1 MMVHYHGRWYL
12 NASLPTLYNLQKVPM
27 VECSVYKS
35 LRRKCDALHEDERE
49 ELGNEAFALM
59 DSSAAAHAAEI
70 EALSKRVENETDMRL
85 MERLESSNRERS

>member
-1 MMVHYHGRWYL
+1 VTTIDAFMMVHYHGRWYL

-49 ELGNEAFALM
+49 ELVNEAFALM
-59 DSSAAAHAAEI
+59 DSSAAAHHAAEI
-70 EALSKRVENETDMRL
+70 EDCRLKGLKMKRK
-85 MERLESSNRERS
+85 